1 MGVHRQELVFVS
13 FGSDSRSRSF
23 QSHCCYRCFTGVS
36 VGDSVCNWAKV
47 WLCSGA
53 SCCPQVLFHKH
64 THTHTNRVHAASCF
78 LFHFLLLL
86 HSIFSALFLSLSSHH
101 PPLVPLHL
109 TNPGLDSLC
118 VVPQLT
124 SRALLVSYFVFIQMQ
139 WWCKPVEG
147 WVKKFEDRPG
157 FRSTP
162 DVVIEEETETF
173 RSFVISSIKVKK

>member
-64 THTHTNRVHAASCF
+64 THTRTESTQLRASF
-78 LFHFLLLL
+78 STFF
-86 HSIFSALFLSLSSHH
+86 SSSTPFFSALFLSLSSHH

-109 TNPGLDSLC
+109 TNPGLDCLC